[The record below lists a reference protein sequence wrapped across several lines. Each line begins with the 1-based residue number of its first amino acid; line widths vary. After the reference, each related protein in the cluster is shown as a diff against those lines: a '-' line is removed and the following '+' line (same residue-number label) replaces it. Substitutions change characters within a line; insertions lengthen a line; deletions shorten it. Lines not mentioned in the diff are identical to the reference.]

1 MSPGARAAPR
11 VRVLD
16 LFSGTGSI
24 EKTLSALIPGAEV
37 VSVDIEERF
46 NPTIVANVLDLDY
59 ARMWRPGEF
68 DAVWMSPPCT
78 NYSLARNSVPRD
90 FAHSDKLVKK
100 GMQIIE
106 YLRPRLFVCENPRA
120 FLRLRPFMGRWNDA
134 YRKTVSYCRYSSRGD
149 VFKYPK
155 PTDIWTNK
163 DFEPL
168 VCGKGTR
175 CRYFSGGG
183 HVETSQKGPS
193 LSSIPA
199 IGSVRSESVYH
210 VPKRLIAVLFADLVG

>member
-1 MSPGARAAPR
+1 M
-11 VRVLD
+11 RVLD

-24 EKTLSALIPGAEV
+24 HKTLSSIIRDVEV
-37 VSVDIEERF
+37 VSVDIDERF
-46 NPTIVANVLDLDY
+46 HPTIVADILYLDHVG
-59 ARMWRPGEF
+59 MWRPGEF

-90 FAHSDKLVKK
+90 FTMSDKLVKK
-100 GMQIIE
+100 GIQIVE

-120 FLRLRPFMGRWNDA
+120 FLRLRPFMRRWNDM
-134 YRKTVSYCRYSSRGD
+134 YRKTVNYCMYSSPGD

-168 VCGKGTR
+168 LCKKGAR
-175 CRYFSGGG
+175 CKYFSGGG
-183 HVETSQKGPS
+183 HVETAQKGPS

-199 IGSVRSESVYH
+199 IGSVKSEAVYR
-210 VPKRLIAVLFADLVG
+210 VPKRLIEVIFEEFIREQKKSQI